1 MTARLAARP
10 ESPWFTL
17 AWFVVVLVV
26 VFTTAFWVG
35 RIAGPEVD
43 EPVGDPPAHEMSPG

>member
-17 AWFVVVLVV
+17 AWFAVVLVV